1 VKADAPGYL
10 DVKLAIVSTDRTA
23 WIEPLEALGTVEQ
36 AEVIGEWIHRCVC
49 TSAVLRDM
57 KIRVFGYVGPP
68 TADVRVGFVG
78 ADRVVSDGLTEIPD
92 VSIADVPRMVGP
104 PSKDT
109 LLGALKDV
117 LREAAGKQ
125 T

>member
-1 VKADAPGYL
+1 VKTDEPGYL
-10 DVKLAIVSTDRTA
+10 DVKLAIISKDGTA
-23 WIEPLEALGTVEQ
+23 WIEPLEALGTVEHT
-36 AEVIGEWIHRCVC
+36 ELIGEWIHRSVC

-57 KIRVFGYVGPP
+57 KIRVFGYIGPP

-78 ADRVVSDGLTEIPD
+78 ADRVVSDGVTEIPD

-109 LLGALKDV
+109 LLGALKEV
-117 LREAAGKQ
+117 LREAAGKS